1 MARKKKHEEHENHE
15 RWLVSYADFIT
26 LLFAFFVVMYSMSSV
41 NEGKYRVL
49 SESMTAAFRPLT
61 RSLSPIQIGEPV
73 RSIRQPEYAVIMDVP
88 VPINII
94 PEIPGKAD
102 TPVGV
107 ASGFDGELEEP
118 MEDPDE
124 GEEIAKGIGPDDGQS
139 DREGQGMDEGV
150 GRGDGGGDV
159 TLEYLGEEVEGYF
172 EELINADQVE
182 IRQNPLWLEIEIQ
195 SNVLFKIGSAELEE
209 ESVEILANL
218 GEILSPYPNPLMVE
232 GFTDNMP
239 IGTSIFPSNWELS
252 SARAGSVVRLFEN
265 AGVDSVRMSSVGFG
279 EHRPKAD
286 NETPEG
292 RAKNRRVVVVVM
304 TDLQSDDPMDPHLQ
318 TETLEKMRQRYNY
331 AEETRGWW

>member
-61 RSLSPIQIGEPV
+61 RSLAPIQIGEPV

-94 PEIPGKAD
+94 PEIPGKSQ

-107 ASGFDGELEEP
+107 ASGFESVAHEI
-118 MEDPDE
+118 PDSSTE
-124 GEEIAKGIGPDDGQS
+124 GDEISLGAGPKPGQS
-139 DREGQGMDEGV
+139 DREGQGMDEGL
-150 GRGDGGGDV
+150 GRGDGGGDI

-172 EELINADQVE
+172 EELIASDQVE

-195 SNVLFKIGSAELEE
+195 SNVLFKIGSAELAEQ
-209 ESVEILANL
+209 SVGVITNL
-218 GEILSPYPNPLMVE
+218 GDILKSYPNPLMVE

-239 IGTSIFPSNWELS
+239 IQTSQFPSNWELS
-252 SARAGSVVRLFEN
+252 SARAASVVRLFET

-279 EHRPKAD
+279 EHRPRAD

-318 TETLEKMRQRYNY
+318 NETLEKMRQRYSF
-331 AEETRGWW
+331 AEETKGWW